1 MYSLRVWYSQTRK
14 KAHDLEKSLFSLL
27 SEILNVCINLKW
39 IEVTGDMIPELSV
52 KGKRMG

>member
-1 MYSLRVWYSQTRK
+1 MYILRVWYLQTRN
-14 KAHDLEKSLFSLL
+14 KAHDLEKSPFSLL

-39 IEVTGDMIPELSV
+39 IEATGDMIPELSV